1 MVVIAVNE
9 TGGKKQ
15 ILVVDDDAIQLSTV
29 GAILNVEYDV
39 TTVSSGKAA
48 LEYLSGGFV
57 PDLVLL
63 DVLMPEMN
71 GFEIYDKIRAIDSM
85 GDVPVVFLTS
95 LSAAEESRKALRK
108 GAADYITKPY
118 ITENF
123 KNRIRNAIRMYEYKK
138 RDANVSGT

>member
-1 MVVIAVNE
+1 MNE

-108 GAADYITKPY
+108 GAADYHQAIHYRKLQ
-118 ITENF
+118 EQDQ
-123 KNRIRNAIRMYEYKK
+123 KRNQ
-138 RDANVSGT
+138 NVRVQKTGRQRFRHMTA